1 MTRNYLAIPAVT
13 FLAVAL
19 SPSLSS
25 QEKLI
30 RFADTSIAT
39 AAQTPASSGVADEEM
54 ARLHMA
60 RKEYK
65 EAEDIFYHLAITNP
79 KNAQYWNELGIA
91 HHNQAQLDQ
100 AIKCYQKAAKV
111 DPHYADAQNNIGTV
125 LYERKKF
132 PKAIRSYKRAISI
145 RDNFAPFYLNLG
157 YAYFSQK
164 DFENSIASFRKAL
177 EIDPTSLD
185 PTRSRGGTVIQDRSI
200 SVDRGRFYYLLAKS
214 FAQQGDVDRAIIY
227 LRKARDEG
235 YSDFNSVQKD
245 PLFSAV
251 LKNPAAED
259 LLAPRLV
266 DSAQP

>member
-1 MTRNYLAIPAVT
+1 MTRNSLAIPAVT

-25 QEKLI
+25 QEKLL
-30 RFADTSIAT
+30 RVANTSIST
-39 AAQTPASSGVADEEM
+39 PAQTPAAAGLADEEM
-54 ARLHMA
+54 ARLHLA

-65 EAEDIFYHLAITNP
+65 EAEDIFYRLAVTNP
-79 KNAQYWNELGIA
+79 KNPLYWNELGIA

-100 AIKCYQKAAKV
+100 ALKCYQKAFKV

-132 PKAIRSYKRAISI
+132 PKAIRAYKRAISI

-177 EIDPTSLD
+177 QLDPTSLD
-185 PTRSRGGTVIQDRSI
+185 PTRSRGGTVIQDRSV

-214 FAQQGDVDRAIIY
+214 FAQQGDVDRAILY

-245 PLFSAV
+245 PTFSLV

-266 DSAQP
+266 ESAQP

>member
-1 MTRNYLAIPAVT
+1 MTRNFLAIPAVT

-39 AAQTPASSGVADEEM
+39 ASQTPASSGLADEEM

-65 EAEDIFYHLAITNP
+65 EAEDIFYRLAMTNP
-79 KNAQYWNELGIA
+79 KNALYWNELGIA

-111 DPHYADAQNNIGTV
+111 NPHYADAQNNIGTV

-132 PKAIRSYKRAISI
+132 PKAIRAYKRAISM

-177 EIDPTSLD
+177 ELDPTSLD
-185 PTRSRGGTVIQDRSI
+185 PARSRGGTVIQDRSI

-214 FAQQGDVDRAIIY
+214 FAQQGDVDRAIVY

-245 PLFSAV
+245 PIFSAV
-251 LKNPAAED
+251 LKDPAAED
-259 LLAPRLV
+259 LLAPKPV

>member
-1 MTRNYLAIPAVT
+1 MTRNFLAIPAVT
-13 FLAVAL
+13 FLAVAF

-39 AAQTPASSGVADEEM
+39 AAQTPASSGIADEEM

-65 EAEDIFYHLAITNP
+65 EAEDIFYHLAVNNP
-79 KNAQYWNELGIA
+79 RNPLYWNELGIA

-100 AIKCYQKAAKV
+100 ALKCYQKAAKV
-111 DPHYADAQNNIGTV
+111 DPKYADAQNNIGTV

-132 PKAIRSYKRAISI
+132 PKAIRAYKRAISI
-145 RDNFAPFYLNLG
+145 RENFAPFYLNLG
-157 YAYFSQK
+157 YAYFGQK

-177 EIDPTSLD
+177 ELDPTSLD
-185 PTRSRGGTVIQDRSI
+185 PTRSRSGTVIQDRSI

-214 FAQQGDVDRAIIY
+214 FAQQGDVGRAIVY

-245 PLFSAV
+245 PVFSMV
-251 LKNPAAED
+251 LTNPAAED
-259 LLAPRLV
+259 LLAPKPV
-266 DSAQP
+266 ESAQP

>member
-1 MTRNYLAIPAVT
+1 MTRTFLAIPAVT

-39 AAQTPASSGVADEEM
+39 AAQTPASSGIADEEM

-65 EAEDIFYHLAITNP
+65 EAEDIFYHLAVTNP
-79 KNAQYWNELGIA
+79 KNAQYWTELGIA

-111 DPHYADAQNNIGTV
+111 DPHYADAHNNIGTV

-132 PKAIRSYKRAISI
+132 PKAIRAYKRAISI

-157 YAYFSQK
+157 YAYFNQK

-177 EIDPTSLD
+177 ELDPTSLD

-235 YSDFNSVQKD
+235 YTDFNSVQKD
-245 PLFSAV
+245 PIFSAV

-259 LLAPRLV
+259 LLAPRSV
-266 DSAQP
+266 ESAQP

>member
-1 MTRNYLAIPAVT
+1 MTRNFLAIPAVT

-25 QEKLI
+25 EEKLVQL
-30 RFADTSIAT
+30 ASSSIST
-39 AAQTPASSGVADEEM
+39 AAQTPAVSGLADEEM

-65 EAEDIFYHLAITNP
+65 EAEDIFYHLAVTNP
-79 KNAQYWNELGIA
+79 KNAVYWNELGIA

-111 DPHYADAQNNIGTV
+111 NPHYADAQNNIGTV
-125 LYERKKF
+125 LYERKKY
-132 PKAIRSYKRAISI
+132 PKAIRAYKRAISI
-145 RDNFAPFYLNLG
+145 REDFAPFYLNLG

-177 EIDPTSLD
+177 QLDPTSLD
-185 PTRSRGGTVIQDRSI
+185 PSRSRGGTVIQDRSV

-214 FAQQGDVDRAIIY
+214 FAQAGDIDRAILY

-235 YSDFNSVQKD
+235 YSDFNSVRQD
-245 PLFSAV
+245 PTFSLV

-259 LLAPRLV
+259 LLAPKPV

>member
-1 MTRNYLAIPAVT
+1 MTRNFLAIPAVS

-25 QEKLI
+25 QENLVQV
-30 RFADTSIAT
+30 ANTSVST
-39 AAQTPASSGVADEEM
+39 AAQTPAAAGLADEEM
-54 ARLHMA
+54 ARLHLA

-65 EAEDIFYHLAITNP
+65 EAGDIFYRLAMSNP
-79 KNAQYWNELGIA
+79 KNALYWNELGIA
-91 HHNQAQLDQ
+91 HHSQAQLDQ

-111 DPHYADAQNNIGTV
+111 DPHYADAHNNIGTV

-132 PKAIRSYKRAISI
+132 PKAIRAYKKAISI

-164 DFENSIASFRKAL
+164 DFENSIASFRRAL
-177 EIDPTSLD
+177 QLDPTSLD
-185 PTRSRGGTVIQDRSI
+185 PTRSRGGTVIQDRSVN
-200 SVDRGRFYYLLAKS
+200 VDRGRFYYLLAKS
-214 FAQQGDVDRAIIY
+214 FAQAGDIERAILY

-235 YSDFNSVQKD
+235 YNDFNSVQKD
-245 PLFSAV
+245 PTFSLV
-251 LKNPAAED
+251 LKSPAAED
-259 LLAPRLV
+259 LLAPKPV

>member
-1 MTRNYLAIPAVT
+1 MTRNFLAIPVVA

-19 SPSLSS
+19 SPLLSS
-25 QEKLI
+25 QENL
-30 RFADTSIAT
+30 FQVANTSVST
-39 AAQTPASSGVADEEM
+39 AAQTPAASGIADEEM

-65 EAEDIFYHLAITNP
+65 EAEVIFFRLAMTNP
-79 KNAQYWNELGIA
+79 KNPLYWNELGIA

-100 AIKCYQKAAKV
+100 AIKCYQKATKV

-132 PKAIRSYKRAISI
+132 PKAIRAYKRAISI
-145 RDNFAPFYLNLG
+145 RGDFAPFYLNLG
-157 YAYFSQK
+157 YAYFKQK

-177 EIDPTSLD
+177 QLDPTSLD
-185 PTRSRGGTVIQDRSI
+185 PTRSRMGTVIQDRSV

-214 FAQQGDVDRAIIY
+214 FAQGGDIERAILY
-227 LRKARDEG
+227 LRKAKDEG

-245 PLFSAV
+245 PTFALV
-251 LKNPAAED
+251 LSNPAAED
-259 LLAPRLV
+259 LLAPKPV
-266 DSAQP
+266 ESAQP

>member
-1 MTRNYLAIPAVT
+1 MTRNFLAIPAVT
-13 FLAVAL
+13 LLAVAF
-19 SPSLSS
+19 SPSLFP
-25 QEKLI
+25 QEKLVQV
-30 RFADTSIAT
+30 ANTSVST
-39 AAQTPASSGVADEEM
+39 AAQTPASSGLADEEM
-54 ARLHMA
+54 GRLHMA

-65 EAEDIFYHLAITNP
+65 EAEDIFHRLVVTNP
-79 KNAQYWNELGIA
+79 QNPRYWNELGIA

-100 AIKCYQKAAKV
+100 ALKCYQKAAKV

-132 PKAIRSYKRAISI
+132 PKAIRAYKRAISI
-145 RDNFAPFYLNLG
+145 RDNFAPFYLNMG

-164 DFENSIASFRKAL
+164 DFENSISSFRKAL
-177 EIDPTSLD
+177 QLDPTSLD

-214 FAQQGDVDRAIIY
+214 FAQQGDVDRAILY
-227 LRKARDEG
+227 LRKSRDEG

-245 PLFSAV
+245 PIFSVV

-259 LLAPRLV
+259 LLAPKPV
-266 DSAQP
+266 ESAQP